1 MRVIA
6 GRFGSRRLHVPPG
19 TSTRPTADRV
29 REAIFSVLGDVSG
42 LRVLDL
48 YAGSG
53 ALGIEALS
61 RGAVH
66 ATFVEAH
73 AASVAVLRK
82 NLTELDLDTSAH
94 VLRVPVERAQRV
106 LRAGSPYDLVFADPP
121 WKSLPE
127 ASEDV
132 FEVLSGG
139 MLAPGA
145 PVLLE
150 HPTRLQIRAAPA
162 TGFRKLQDRSWGDTQ
177 VSWFVEEIEKIAAKP
192 GA

>member
-19 TSTRPTADRV
+19 TTTRPTADRV
-29 REAIFSVLGDVSG
+29 REAMFSVLGDISG

-61 RGAVH
+61 RGAAR

-73 AASVAVLRK
+73 AAPIAALRQ
-82 NLTELDLDTSAH
+82 NLSELDLSAVTK
-94 VLRVPVERAQRV
+94 VLRIPVERAERA
-106 LRAGSPYDLVFADPP
+106 LRSSAPYDLVFADPP
-121 WKSLPE
+121 WKQLPAAADE
-127 ASEDV
+127 V

-139 MLAPGA
+139 MLAPEA
-145 PVLLE
+145 HVLLE
-150 HPTRLQIRAAPA
+150 HPTRLPIVPPPAA
-162 TGFRKLQDRSWGDTQ
+162 GFRKLQERSWGDTQ
-177 VSWFVEEIEKIAAKP
+177 VSWCVEETAEITAKP
-192 GA
+192 